1 MIPRSPIKLALLVI
15 PALGLAGV
23 ALFLLLILTPRPA
36 AVVQPQPLATWLPA
50 NSETRVDFK
59 GSTAIS
65 TTRLYNFA
73 APTATRLKLDA
84 TTPGFAFA
92 AEIRDAAGQ
101 TVAAFTDK
109 LQSVQVTLAGDPGQ
123 YQIALSAADAKADG
137 TVALLLGGAII
148 APAAL
153 DGTTL
158 RANDCRVTNPGDVN
172 TLIRS
177 APADRYAVIGLLPPG
192 ASLPVIGR
200 TDNDWYTVDF
210 NERQGW
216 VAGAVIAPVGD
227 CAGIPIVR
235 NPAIPTA
242 PGDPDALLLQVDRDA
257 SAAFHNAIST
267 PEGDTRD
274 LIWVRAINLY
284 TEPPN
289 NFREFAL
296 TLNCRGDG
304 AENLRW
310 GSAYQPD
317 LRCGATL
324 VLPFIV
330 SSTQQPIVV
339 QFAPGSPQS
348 YADYDLSVQP
358 TTAAD

>member
-15 PALGLAGV
+15 PALVLVGV
-23 ALFLLLILTPRPA
+23 ALLLLLITAPRSVA
-36 AVVQPQPLATWLPA
+36 IEPQPLATWLPA

-65 TTRLYNFA
+65 PPRLYNFT

-101 TVAAFTDK
+101 TVAAFTNK

-123 YQIALSAADAKADG
+123 YQIALSAADAQADG
-137 TVALLLGGAII
+137 TVALLLGSAII

-158 RANDCRVTNPGDVN
+158 RADDCRVTNPDEVN
-172 TLIRS
+172 ALIRS

-192 ASLPVIGR
+192 ASLSVIGH

-216 VAGAVIAPVGD
+216 VAGAVIAPAGD
-227 CAGIPIVR
+227 CAGIPRVN

-242 PGDPDALLLQVDRDA
+242 PVDPDALLVEVDRDG
-257 SAAFHNAIST
+257 SATYHNAIST
-267 PEGDTRD
+267 PTGDTGD

-296 TLNCRGDG
+296 TLTCSGDG

-330 SSTQQPIVV
+330 SSAQQPIAV

-348 YADYDLSVQP
+348 YVEYDLSIQP
-358 TTAAD
+358 TTATD

>member
-1 MIPRSPIKLALLVI
+1 MITRSPIKLALLAI
-15 PALGLAGV
+15 PALVLVGV
-23 ALFLLLILTPRPA
+23 ALLFLLITAPRSA
-36 AVVQPQPLATWLPA
+36 AVEPQPLATWLPA

-59 GSTAIS
+59 GSAATS
-65 TTRLYNFA
+65 PTRLYNFT

-123 YQIALSAADAKADG
+123 YQIALSAADAQADG
-137 TVALLLGGAII
+137 TVALLLGSAII

-158 RANDCRVTNPGDVN
+158 RASDCRVTNSGEVN
-172 TLIRS
+172 ALIRS

-192 ASLPVIGR
+192 ASLPVIGH

-216 VAGAVIAPVGD
+216 VAGTVIAPVGD
-227 CAGIPIVR
+227 CAGISRVN

-242 PGDPDALLLQVDRDA
+242 PVDPDALLVQVDRDG
-257 SAAFHNAIST
+257 SATYHNAIST
-267 PEGDTRD
+267 PGGDTGD

-296 TLNCRGDG
+296 TLTCSGDG

-330 SSTQQPIVV
+330 SNAQQPLIV

-348 YADYDLSVQP
+348 YAEYDLSVQP
-358 TTAAD
+358 VTAES

>member
-15 PALGLAGV
+15 PALTLGGIVL
-23 ALFLLLILTPRPA
+23 LLLLIVVPRSAPIP
-36 AVVQPQPLATWLPA
+36 PQPLATWLPD

-59 GSTAIS
+59 GSTTTS

-123 YQIALSAADAKADG
+123 YQIALSAADAQADG
-137 TVALLLGGAII
+137 TVALRLGSAII

-153 DGTTL
+153 DGTAL
-158 RANDCRVTNPGDVN
+158 RANDCRVTNAADEVN
-172 TLIRS
+172 ALIRS

-210 NERQGW
+210 NERQAW
-216 VAGAVIAPVGD
+216 ITGAVVAPVGD
-227 CAGIPIVR
+227 CTGVPIVH

-242 PGDPDALLLQVDRDA
+242 PVDPDALLVQVDRDG
-257 SAAFHNAIST
+257 STTYRDAIST
-267 PEGDTRD
+267 PEGDTHD

-296 TLNCRGDG
+296 TLNCRGEG
-304 AENLRW
+304 AEHLRW

-317 LRCGATL
+317 LHCGATL

-330 SSTQQPIVV
+330 SSAQQPIVV
-339 QFAPGSPQS
+339 QFAPDSPQS
-348 YADYDLSVQP
+348 YAEYDLSIQP
-358 TTAAD
+358 TTAEG